1 MPVPRHASFSNII
14 YRGLECW
21 FNVCPYF
28 QSIKDRQ
35 VLKLEFRKHYHSNE
49 LNPSFST
56 QLWMMMIMFHMVII
70 SIIRAFILWLFV
82 WSRNEKLVILPSCIC
97 LLRYFHATFRT
108 IKIILLIY
116 HAREFKTLSTDYR
129 QLRHNSAVSV
139 SFWLI
144 APLIP
149 GAARGG
155 EGCDGA

>member
-1 MPVPRHASFSNII
+1 MLIKC
-14 YRGLECW
+14 L
-21 FNVCPYF
+21 
-28 QSIKDRQ
+28 SILSTIMDRL
-35 VLKLEFRKHYHSNE
+35 VLKFEFRKHYHSNE

-70 SIIRAFILWLFV
+70 SIIRAFIWLFV

-97 LLRYFHATFRT
+97 LLRYFHATFRA

-139 SFWLI
+139 SFRLI

>member
-1 MPVPRHASFSNII
+1 
-14 YRGLECW
+14 
-21 FNVCPYF
+21 
-28 QSIKDRQ
+28 
-35 VLKLEFRKHYHSNE
+35 
-49 LNPSFST
+49 
-56 QLWMMMIMFHMVII
+56 MFHMVII
-70 SIIRAFILWLFV
+70 SIIRASIWWLFV

-139 SFWLI
+139 SFRQV

-149 GAARGG
+149 GAAKGRWGLRWSVIF
-155 EGCDGA
+155 GAVCRNIYSSLRYCFSKAMLLRFQRNLGSRNRHKKRVFGNGHVRDLSSLTCHCYGII